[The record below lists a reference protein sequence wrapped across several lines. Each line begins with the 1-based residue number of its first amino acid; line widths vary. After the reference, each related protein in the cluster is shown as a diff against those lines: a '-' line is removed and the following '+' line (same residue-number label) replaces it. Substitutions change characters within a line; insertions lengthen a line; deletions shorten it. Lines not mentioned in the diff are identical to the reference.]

1 MPEENRLKILQV
13 VDGTGWGGTKE
24 QTYLVTRELKK
35 RGIDVHMA
43 LSSKYTQM
51 IEKLKPYGV
60 PFHFFEHDEKT
71 NRKNIMNYV
80 RLKRIIE
87 KNRFDIVVGNSPHA
101 FDYIRI
107 VKPFLK
113 HKPKIVAVR
122 RSGRVPSWLSKHF
135 KYGAADRIVVVSRD
149 VYERLKNANF
159 FPEKLAV
166 IESGIDLERFKPMP
180 EKKEE
185 LRKKL
190 GFPLDKKIFVNV
202 ANWNID
208 VKAQDKLIEAFSH
221 LDCKDCLLVLVG
233 KRTDI
238 YAKEYAKKFN
248 VEDRVLALGFR
259 EDVPDILNAADFF
272 VLSSNLEGI
281 AGSLLQAMAT
291 GKVVLS
297 TLAGGI
303 GEYLKDGIN
312 GFSVPVGDVKGL
324 TEKMKKMLNL
334 SDEEYRKISK
344 RAIATAREYSIERTT
359 EKYIKLFK
367 ELLGEKVE

>member
-1 MPEENRLKILQV
+1 MKILQV

-43 LSSKYTQM
+43 LSSKYEQM
-51 IEKLKPYGV
+51 MEKLRPYGV
-60 PFHFFEHDEKT
+60 PFHFFEHDYKT

-80 RLKRIIE
+80 RLKKIIDE
-87 KNRFDIVVGNSPHA
+87 NRFDIVVGNSPHA
-101 FDYIRI
+101 FDYVRF

-122 RSGRVPSWLSKHF
+122 RSGRVPSWFSKHF
-135 KYGAADRIVVVSRD
+135 KYSAADKIVVVSRD
-149 VYERLKNANF
+149 VYETLKKANF
-159 FPEKLAV
+159 FPEKLVV

-190 GFPLDKKIFVNV
+190 GLPLDKKIFLNV

-208 VKAQDKLIEAFSH
+208 VKAQDKLIEAFAK
-221 LDCKDCLLVLVG
+221 LNCEDCLLILVG
-233 KRTDI
+233 LETDTETKNI
-238 YAKEYAKKFN
+238 ARKFGI
-248 VEDRVLALGFR
+248 EDKVIGLGFR
-259 EDVPDILNAADFF
+259 SDVPDILNAADFF

-281 AGSLLQAMAT
+281 AGALLQAMAT

-303 GEYLKDGIN
+303 SEYLKDGEN
-312 GFSVPVGDVKGL
+312 GFAVPVGDVEGMV
-324 TEKMKKMLNL
+324 EKMRKMLSL
-334 SDEEYRKISK
+334 SPEEYKRISEN
-344 RAIATAREYSIERTT
+344 AIKTANEYSIERTT
-359 EKYIKLFK
+359 EKYIKLFQ
-367 ELLGEKVE
+367 ELMNEK

>member
-24 QTYLVTRELKK
+24 QTYLVTRGLKK
-35 RGIDVHMA
+35 KGIDVHMA

-80 RLKRIIE
+80 RLKRIIDE
-87 KNRFDIVVGNSPHA
+87 NRFDIVVGNSPHA

-122 RSGRVPSWLSKHF
+122 RSGRVPSWFSKQF
-135 KYGAADRIVVVSRD
+135 KYRAADRIVVVSKD

-159 FPEKLAV
+159 FPEKLVV
-166 IESGIDLERFKPMP
+166 IESGIDLERFKPIP

-190 GFPLDKKIFVNV
+190 GFPLDKRIFVNV

-221 LDCKDCLLVLVG
+221 LDCNDCLLVLVG

-248 VEDRVLALGFR
+248 IEDRVLALGFR

-272 VLSSNLEGI
+272 VLS
-281 AGSLLQAMAT
+281 
-291 GKVVLS
+291 
-297 TLAGGI
+297 
-303 GEYLKDGIN
+303 YLKDEVN
-312 GFSVPVGDVKGL
+312 GFSVPVGNVKGL

-334 SDEEYRKISK
+334 SDEEYRGISEK
-344 RAIATAREYSIERTT
+344 AIETAREYSIERTT
-359 EKYIKLFK
+359 EKYIELFK
-367 ELLGEKVE
+367 DLTGEES

>member
-1 MPEENRLKILQV
+1 M
-13 VDGTGWGGTKE
+13 
-24 QTYLVTRELKK
+24 VTRELKK

-80 RLKRIIE
+80 RLKKIID
-87 KNRFDIVVGNSPHA
+87 KNRFDIVIGNSPHA
-101 FDYIRI
+101 FDYVRF

-122 RSGRVPSWLSKHF
+122 RSGRVPSWFSKHF
-135 KYGAADRIVVVSRD
+135 KYSVADKIIVVSKD
-149 VYERLKNANF
+149 VYETLKKANF
-159 FPEKLAV
+159 FPEKLVV
-166 IESGIDLERFKPMP
+166 IESGIDLEKFKPMP

-190 GFPLDKKIFVNV
+190 GLPIDKKIFVNV
-202 ANWNID
+202 ANWNLQ
-208 VKAQDKLIEAFSH
+208 VKAQDKLIEAFSK
-221 LDCKDCLLVLVG
+221 LNCKDCILVLVG

-238 YAKEYAKKFN
+238 YAKEFAKKFGI
-248 VEDRVLALGFR
+248 EDKVIPLGFR
-259 EDVPDILNAADFF
+259 EDVPDILNASDFF

-281 AGSLLQAMAT
+281 AGALLQAMAT

-303 GEYLKDGIN
+303 GEYLKDGVN
-312 GFSVPVGDVKGL
+312 GFAVPVGDVRGL
-324 TEKMKKMLNL
+324 AEKMKIMINL
-334 SDEEYRKISK
+334 SDEKYREISEK
-344 RAIATAREYSIERTT
+344 AIETAKKYSIENTT
-359 EKYIKLFK
+359 EKYIKLF
-367 ELLGEKVE
+367 EEITGG